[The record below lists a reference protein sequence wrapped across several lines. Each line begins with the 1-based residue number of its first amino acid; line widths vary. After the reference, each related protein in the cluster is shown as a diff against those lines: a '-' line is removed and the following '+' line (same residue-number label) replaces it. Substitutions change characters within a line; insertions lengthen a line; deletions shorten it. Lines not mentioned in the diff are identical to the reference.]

1 MLLQIAWKNIW
12 RNKVRSLVI
21 LTAIALGI
29 FAGVFNM
36 AFYYG
41 MVDQRIEAAIS
52 NEASH
57 IQIHQNKYLSDPNLE
72 TYIPDAERIKSEIDT
87 MSEVAHTSV
96 RVLVNSM
103 ISSAETGSGIR
114 IVGIVPDDEKEV
126 TNIHTHLISGEYLTG
141 ISRNPIVVGQKLA
154 DKLKIKLRSKVVLTL
169 QSVDGEMIYASF
181 RVAGIYST
189 SNTMFDEMNAFV
201 RKSDIRKLVGLGP
214 TAGHEIAILLKS
226 NESLDTVK
234 EKLTADYPGLDIKTW
249 KEILPEVGLVEQS
262 MDLSMYV
269 LMGIILF
276 ALLFGIINTML
287 MAVLERQ
294 KELGMLM
301 AIGMNKRR
309 VFSMIMLETVMLSII
324 GGIAGILIGG
334 IITEISSHTGID
346 LSAVAKGYE
355 YLGYDSIVY
364 PVYKIDMIIKVTI
377 MVLATGFI
385 AALYP
390 ARKALKLRP
399 AEAIRID
406 L

>member
-189 SNTMFDEMNAFV
+189 SNTMFDEMEFV
-201 RKSDIRKLVGLGP
+201 YECEYIHAHKTYGP
-214 TAGHEIAILLKS
+214 DS
-226 NESLDTVK
+226 
-234 EKLTADYPGLDIKTW
+234 
-249 KEILPEVGLVEQS
+249 
-262 MDLSMYV
+262 
-269 LMGIILF
+269 
-276 ALLFGIINTML
+276 
-287 MAVLERQ
+287 
-294 KELGMLM
+294 
-301 AIGMNKRR
+301 
-309 VFSMIMLETVMLSII
+309 
-324 GGIAGILIGG
+324 
-334 IITEISSHTGID
+334 
-346 LSAVAKGYE
+346 KGFC
-355 YLGYDSIVY
+355 S
-364 PVYKIDMIIKVTI
+364 TSC
-377 MVLATGFI
+377 
-385 AALYP
+385 
-390 ARKALKLRP
+390 
-399 AEAIRID
+399 
-406 L
+406 